1 MKKRLKLP
9 NGFGS
14 VVYYGDSNRR
24 QPYVVKKTISGR
36 QKIIGQFSTYA
47 EGLAFLV
54 EYNKNPSLFSPSLIT
69 FAEVYELIRCR
80 YRLCITEKVQAA
92 ASSYV
97 HIRS

>member
-36 QKIIGQFSTYA
+36 QKNNWPVFY
-47 EGLAFLV
+47 
-54 EYNKNPSLFSPSLIT
+54 
-69 FAEVYELIRCR
+69 
-80 YRLCITEKVQAA
+80 LCGGPRI
-92 ASSYV
+92 S
-97 HIRS
+97 R